1 VSDLELY
8 NTLIRAKSR
17 FEPLAPGRVRLY
29 SCGPTVYSRQHL
41 GNMRAYLF
49 SDLLRR
55 TLEYAGYAVRQVI
68 NITDVGHLTDN
79 ADLGDDKMEVAARD
93 QGLSAWDLAERWS
106 RIFQEDLEKLNVEP
120 PAVWCRATEH
130 IPEQIEMIEKLERK
144 GFTYRTAD
152 GVYFDTSKDPN
163 YGELPRIDLEAQRS
177 GARIVQAAEKR
188 NPADFALWKLS
199 PDEGPRRQME
209 WESPWGRGFPGWH
222 IECSAMSS
230 KYLGVPFDI
239 HTGGVDHIPVH
250 HPNEIAQSE
259 NAFEVRPWVRWWMH
273 GEWLLFEG
281 EKISKSTGGV
291 LSLTDLEEDGIEPL
305 AFRMFF
311 LSAHYRQQQT
321 FSDEAI
327 RGAQAAYRR
336 LVRHALQLREA
347 ADSAG
352 AEVRAGFQERFRD
365 AIFDDLN
372 APQALAVLWEAL
384 RSPDLGGV
392 EKWGLLRDFDRV
404 LGLDLERARLDA
416 PDLDARVEGL
426 IRERE
431 EARAARDFARADEI
445 REALRAEGIVL
456 EDGARGTTWRR
467 G

>member
-1 VSDLELY
+1 
-8 NTLIRAKSR
+8 
-17 FEPLAPGRVRLY
+17 
-29 SCGPTVYSRQHL
+29 
-41 GNMRAYLF
+41 MRPYLV

-55 TLEYAGYAVRQVI
+55 TLEYTGYEVRQVI
-68 NITDVGHLTDN
+68 NITDVGHLTDD
-79 ADLGDDKMEVAARD
+79 ADFGDDKMEVAARD
-93 QGLSAWDLAERWS
+93 QGLSARDVAEKWTRVF
-106 RIFQEDLEKLNVEP
+106 REDLEKLNVEP

-130 IPEQIEMIEKLERK
+130 IPDQIEMVETLERK
-144 GFTYRTAD
+144 GFTYRTSD
-152 GVYFDTSKDPN
+152 GIYFDTSKDPT
-163 YGELPRIDLEAQRS
+163 YGELARLDVEAQRS
-177 GARIVQAAEKR
+177 GERIARADEKR

-199 PDEGPRRQME
+199 PSEGPRRQME

-230 KYLGVPFDI
+230 RYLGVPFDI

-273 GEWLLFEG
+273 EEFLLFEG
-281 EKISKSTGGV
+281 EKLSKSTGGI
-291 LSLTDLEEDGIEPL
+291 LSLTDLEERGIEPL

-336 LVRHALQLREA
+336 LVRHVLQLRGA
-347 ADSAG
+347 TDSAG
-352 AEVRAGFQERFRD
+352 AGAAPGFRARFQD
-365 AIFDDLN
+365 ALFDDLN
-372 APQALAVLWEAL
+372 APQALAVLWEAV
-384 RSPDLGGV
+384 RSSELGSV
-392 EKWGLLRDFDRV
+392 EKRDLVLDFDRV
-404 LGLDLERARLDA
+404 LGLRLEEARLDV
-416 PDLDARVEGL
+416 PEVDARVEAL

-431 EARAARDFARADEI
+431 QARASKSFGRADEI

-456 EDGARGTTWRR
+456 EDGPQGTTWRR
-467 G
+467 A